1 MRNYLLNMT
10 NISWLALFL
19 SAVIL
24 VNPSVLNASD
34 FSEASEMRKKAE
46 IEFADLDVPV
56 KNFGNSY
63 VVRKYQQ
70 GIELLRLGKVNFA
83 QGKYKESIGI
93 YRQYFTLQNDVYKE
107 LTAGYISRAEAMFN
121 ETAKELVDFVDN
133 EKVGQYFRLAN
144 QNVVDAKKAA
154 AAGNYQL
161 AIETCRTSKKYS
173 IEAYKASVKPVPEK
187 YNKDIKDNNKEI
199 FQ

>member
-10 NISWLALFL
+10 VISWLAFFL

-24 VNPSVLNASD
+24 ITPSVLTASD
-34 FSEASEMRKKAE
+34 FSEAAEMRKKAE
-46 IEFADLDVPV
+46 AEYAGLDVPV
-56 KNFGNSY
+56 KNFGNSH
-63 VVRKYQQ
+63 VKGKYQQ
-70 GIELLRLGKVNFA
+70 GMELIRLGKVNFA
-83 QGKYKESIGI
+83 QGKYQGAISL

-107 LTAGYISRAEAMFN
+107 LAAAYISRAEAIFN

-144 QNVVDAKKAA
+144 QNVADAKKAA

-173 IEAYKASVKPVPEK
+173 IEAYKAAVKPVPEK
-187 YNKDIKDNNKEI
+187 YSKDIKDNNKEI